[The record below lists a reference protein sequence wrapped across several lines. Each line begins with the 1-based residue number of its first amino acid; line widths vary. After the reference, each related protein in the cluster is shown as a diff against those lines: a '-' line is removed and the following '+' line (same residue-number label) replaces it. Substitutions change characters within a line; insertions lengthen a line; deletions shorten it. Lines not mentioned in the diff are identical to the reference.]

1 MDYYDDEWR
10 LQRVHKLFL
19 DKILEPMLKP
29 LLDDKDMWKQKVA
42 KKLESEFCEYMD
54 ILENR
59 RSVGDSPRDKEI

>member
-29 LLDDKDMWKQKVA
+29 LLADKDMWKQKVS
-42 KKLESEFCEYMD
+42 KKIESEFCEYMD